1 MLFEIKVRYSK
12 QTGDD
17 NPAIVKEVYVI
28 EGENFGDAE
37 SKLLKILIPESFGND
52 IDIVAMKKVAPFDI
66 VDCVAPEKV
75 FKCKCVLITIDGE
88 KESRKPVF
96 LYVGASDLE
105 LARKAASQYLKS
117 YDSELLSV
125 EETKIVDV
133 YRREN
138 E

>member
-1 MLFEIKVRYSK
+1 MLFEIKVRYAK
-12 QTGDD
+12 QTGEDS
-17 NPAIVKEVYVI
+17 PKIVKEVYVI

-37 SKLLKILIPESFGND
+37 SKLLQILIPQSFGND
-52 IDIVAMKKVAPFDI
+52 IDIAAMKKVAPFDI

-75 FKCKCVLITIDGE
+75 FKCKCVLIISDGE
-88 KESRKPVF
+88 KESRKPIF

-105 LARKAASQYLKS
+105 LARKSASQYLKS

-133 YRREN
+133 YRREK
-138 E
+138 

>member
-1 MLFEIKVRYSK
+1 MLFEIKVRYAK
-12 QTGDD
+12 HTGED
-17 NPAIVKEVYVI
+17 NPKIVKEVYVI

-37 SKLLKILIPESFGND
+37 SKLLQILIPQSFGND

-75 FKCKCVLITIDGE
+75 FKCKCVLIISDGE
-88 KESRKPVF
+88 KESRKPIF

-133 YRREN
+133 YRREK
-138 E
+138 

>member
-1 MLFEIKVRYSK
+1 MLFEIKVRYAK
-12 QTGDD
+12 QTGED
-17 NPAIVKEVYVI
+17 NPKIVKEVYVI
-28 EGENFGDAE
+28 EGESFGDAE
-37 SKLLKILIPESFGND
+37 STLLQILIQQSFGND
-52 IDIVAMKKVAPFDI
+52 IDIAAMKKVAPFDI

-75 FKCKCVLITIDGE
+75 FKCKCVLIISDGE
-88 KESRKPVF
+88 EESRKPIF

-133 YRREN
+133 YRREK
-138 E
+138 

>member
-1 MLFEIKVRYSK
+1 MLFEIKVRYAK
-12 QTGDD
+12 QTGED
-17 NPAIVKEVYVI
+17 NPKIVKEVYVI
-28 EGENFGDAE
+28 EGESFGDAE
-37 SKLLKILIPESFGND
+37 STLLQILIQQSFGND
-52 IDIVAMKKVAPFDI
+52 IDIAAMKKVAQFDI

-75 FKCKCVLITIDGE
+75 FKCKCVLIISDGE
-88 KESRKPVF
+88 EESRKPIF

-133 YRREN
+133 YRR
-138 E
+138 